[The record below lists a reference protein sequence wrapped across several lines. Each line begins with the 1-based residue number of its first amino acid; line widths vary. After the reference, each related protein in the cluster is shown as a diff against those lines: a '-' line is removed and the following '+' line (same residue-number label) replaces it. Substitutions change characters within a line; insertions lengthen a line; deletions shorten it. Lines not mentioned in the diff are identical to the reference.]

1 MDTINRFAPTAGRI
15 FMSIIFLAA
24 AAGKI
29 ADPAGTAGYMAMVGL
44 PAFLMWPATI
54 FELALGL
61 GLLVGFQTRILG
73 LLGAGFCL
81 VTGVLFHFQPQD
93 QIQMIMLLKNVAI
106 AGGLLYVTAFGAGPM
121 SLEKAAPKA

>member
-1 MDTINRFAPTAGRI
+1 MDSFSRFAPTVGRI
-15 FMSIIFLAA
+15 FTSIIFLAA

-44 PAFLMWPATI
+44 PTFLMWPSAI

-61 GLLVGFQTRILG
+61 GLLLGYQTRILG

-81 VTGVLFHFQPQD
+81 FTGALFHFHPED
-93 QIQMIMLLKNVAI
+93 QIQMIMLMKNIAI
-106 AGGLLYVTAFGAGPM
+106 AGGLLYVTAFGAG
-121 SLEKAAPKA
+121 SLALDKARA